1 MLQTAMEETTMTPF
15 QEHSSREL
23 PKVSQSWSRFIELI
37 CVVLL
42 HQYFAAP
49 LDVSLSMADTRPKVL
64 FASSQGVTMHVDGRR
79 KNHKGDK
86 TMLLLAQLA

>member
-1 MLQTAMEETTMTPF
+1 MTPF

-23 PKVSQSWSRFIELI
+23 PKVSQSRSRFVELI
-37 CVVLL
+37 CVVVVL

-64 FASSQGVTMHVDGRR
+64 FTSSQGVTMHVDGRR
-79 KNHKGDK
+79 KNHKEGDK